1 MKDVALLRGI
11 DTASTDATFRILSG
25 LIDEEKYG
33 IISLTI
39 NETRSGILP
48 RIRDKKGQCEMK
60 EEMDKR
66 TGRVQSVTEV
76 LIEMGYLPQDDGKMY
91 DV

>member
-1 MKDVALLRGI
+1 
-11 DTASTDATFRILSG
+11 
-25 LIDEEKYG
+25 
-33 IISLTI
+33 
-39 NETRSGILP
+39 
-48 RIRDKKGQCEMK
+48 MK